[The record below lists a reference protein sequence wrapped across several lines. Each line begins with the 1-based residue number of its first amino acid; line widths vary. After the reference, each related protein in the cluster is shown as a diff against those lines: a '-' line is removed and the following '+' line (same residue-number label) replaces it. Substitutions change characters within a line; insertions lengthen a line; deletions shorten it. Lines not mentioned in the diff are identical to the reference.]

1 MINYCFNLKA
11 MKKRILL
18 SASLFHA
25 LTDAATIVT
34 PTIFPILY
42 SQGFLIKKYSQ
53 IGLLSNVG
61 LITTLLLQFWVVTL
75 SFKHEYRWLMLI
87 SGLGIVLAN
96 FLVPLSPSFFVLL
109 LMFVLLRAFT
119 SFYHPVVVA
128 WISRSRAGSGQ
139 ELDDAMG
146 IQSGSGNL
154 GVLIAFISTGYL
166 AQHYSWKTPLYVWA
180 VLGFIIT
187 AIGVLVIKN
196 VSSKQKIKTDLS
208 ARNWLR
214 VLKKISHLL
223 PGFFFGGMGWSVT
236 IYYAPSLLH
245 NNFNIPMGATGG
257 YLALWIG
264 LGTITG
270 YLYGVWSRRF
280 GRKNIFLTSLAGA
293 TICLLIIGF
302 SLNKTISLIALLLFG
317 GFMLMTY
324 PSLHTFVGSTVLDD
338 EQTLA
343 FSWVSNIQLISG
355 AIITLAAGF
364 LSDYL
369 SIRFPFILAGILSL
383 VIFLF
388 YLPKDNS
395 YFGARKLKKIIVI
408 PGEDIPV

>member
-1 MINYCFNLKA
+1 

-18 SASLFHA
+18 SASLFHG

-42 SQGFLIKKYSQ
+42 SQAFLIKKYSQ
-53 IGLLSNVG
+53 IGLLSNIG
-61 LITTLLLQFWVVTL
+61 LIITILIQFWVVVM
-75 SFKHEYRWLMLI
+75 SFRHEYRWLMLLSGVGI
-87 SGLGIVLAN
+87 SLAN
-96 FLVPLSPSFFVLL
+96 FLIPLSPSFGILL
-109 LMFVLLRAFT
+109 LMFVLLRTFT

-154 GVLIAFISTGYL
+154 GVLVAFISTGYL
-166 AQHYSWKTPLYVWA
+166 AQHFGWKVPLYVWA
-180 VLGFIIT
+180 VAGLMIT
-187 AIGVLVIKN
+187 AVGVSVIN
-196 VSSKQKIKTDLS
+196 RVSSHQVKPDLS

-214 VLKKISHLL
+214 VLKRISHLL

-245 NNFNIPMGATGG
+245 NNFNIPMGATGV

-280 GRKNIFLTSLAGA
+280 GRKKVFLTSLAGA

-302 SLNKTISLIALLLFG
+302 SLNRTLSVVALLLFG

-324 PSLHTFVGSTVLDD
+324 PSLHTFVGSTVHDD

-355 AIITLAAGF
+355 AIISLIAGF

-369 SIRFPFILAGILSL
+369 NIRFPFILAGLLSL
-383 VIFLF
+383 AVFIF
-388 YLPKDNS
+388 YLPKGDR
-395 YFGARKLKKIIVI
+395 YFGARDMEIKAG
-408 PGEDIPV
+408 PGQELPV

>member
-1 MINYCFNLKA
+1 

-53 IGLLSNVG
+53 IGFLSNAG
-61 LITTLLLQFWVVTL
+61 LITTLLLQFWVVNL
-75 SFKHEYRWLMLI
+75 SFKHEYRRLMLL
-87 SGLGIVLAN
+87 SGLGIALAN
-96 FLVPLSPSFFVLL
+96 FLVPFSPSFFVLL

-119 SFYHPVVVA
+119 SFYHPVVIA
-128 WISRSRAGSGQ
+128 WVSRSRAGSGR

-154 GVLIAFISTGYL
+154 GVLLAFISTGYL
-166 AQHYSWKTPLYVWA
+166 AQHFGWRTPLYVWA
-180 VLGFIIT
+180 AIALMIT
-187 AIGVLVIKN
+187 AVGVTVIN
-196 VSSKQKIKTDLS
+196 RVSSRQEIKPDLS
-208 ARNWLR
+208 ARSWLQ
-214 VLKKISHLL
+214 VLKRIIHLI

-245 NNFNIPMGATGG
+245 NNFNIPMGQTGV

-270 YLYGVWSRRF
+270 YLYGLWSRKF
-280 GRKNIFLTSLAGA
+280 GRKRVFLTSLAGA
-293 TICLLIIGF
+293 TICLLVIGL
-302 SLNKTISLIALLLFG
+302 SQIKILSVVSLLLFG

-324 PSLHTFVGSTVLDD
+324 PSLHTFVGSTVRDE

-355 AIITLAAGF
+355 ALISLLAGF
-364 LSDYL
+364 LSDL
-369 SIRFPFILAGILSL
+369 VGIRFPFILAGFLTL

-388 YLPKDNS
+388 YLPKEDR
-395 YFGARKLKKIIVI
+395 YFGARQI
-408 PGEDIPV
+408 DIEKANFEELPA

>member
-1 MINYCFNLKA
+1 

-42 SQGFLIKKYSQ
+42 GQGFLIKKYSQ

-61 LITTLLLQFWVVTL
+61 LITTLILQFWVVAL
-75 SFKHEYRWLMLI
+75 SFKYEYRRLMLL
-87 SGLGIVLAN
+87 SGLGIALAN
-96 FLVPLSPSFFVLL
+96 FLVPISRSFFILF
-109 LMFVLLRAFT
+109 LMFILLRAFT
-119 SFYHPVVVA
+119 SFYHPVVIA

-154 GVLIAFISTGYL
+154 GVLVAFISTGYL
-166 AQHYSWKTPLYVWA
+166 AQHFDWKMPLYVWA
-180 VLGFIIT
+180 TIGLIITVLG
-187 AIGVLVIKN
+187 VSVISQ
-196 VSSKQKIKTDLS
+196 VSSHQEKKPDLS
-208 ARNWLR
+208 ARNWWQ
-214 VLKKISHLL
+214 VLKRISHLL
-223 PGFFFGGMGWSVT
+223 PGFFFAGMGWSVT

-245 NNFNIPMGATGG
+245 NNFNIPMGQTGV

-280 GRKNIFLTSLAGA
+280 GRKRVFLTSLGGA
-293 TICLLIIGF
+293 TVLLLVIGF
-302 SLNKTISLIALLLFG
+302 SHSKTISVVALLLFG

-324 PSLHTFVGSTVLDD
+324 PSLHTFVGSTVRDD

-355 AIITLAAGF
+355 AIITLVAGF

-369 SIRFPFILAGILSL
+369 SVRFPFILAGILTLL
-383 VIFLF
+383 VFIF
-388 YLPKDNS
+388 YLPKDNR
-395 YFGARKLKKIIVI
+395 YFGARELKIKAF
-408 PGEDIPV
+408 PGDDLPV

>member
-1 MINYCFNLKA
+1 

-53 IGLLSNVG
+53 IGLLSNAG
-61 LITTLLLQFWVVTL
+61 LLTTLLLQFWVVSL
-75 SFKHEYRWLMLI
+75 SFKHEYRWMMLL
-87 SGLGIVLAN
+87 SGLGITLAN

-119 SFYHPVVVA
+119 SFYHPVVIA
-128 WISRSRAGSGQ
+128 WISRSRAGSDQ

-154 GVLIAFISTGYL
+154 GVLLAFISTGYL
-166 AQHYSWKTPLYVWA
+166 AQHYGWKMPLYVW
-180 VLGFIIT
+180 GFIGLVIT
-187 AIGVLVIKN
+187 AVGVSVIN
-196 VSSKQKIKTDLS
+196 RVSSRQETKPDLS
-208 ARNWLR
+208 ARSWLQ
-214 VLKKISHLL
+214 VLRRISHLV

-245 NNFNIPMGATGG
+245 NNFNIPMGQTGV

-270 YLYGVWSRRF
+270 YLYGFWSRKF
-280 GRKNIFLTSLAGA
+280 GRKRVFLTSLAGA
-293 TICLLIIGF
+293 AVCLLVIGF
-302 SLNKTISLIALLLFG
+302 SASKTLSVVALLVFG

-324 PSLHTFVGSTVLDD
+324 PSLHTFVGSTVRDE

-355 AIITLAAGF
+355 AVISLLAGF
-364 LSDYL
+364 LSDL
-369 SIRFPFILAGILSL
+369 VGIRFPFILAGFFTLA
-383 VIFLF
+383 IFLF
-388 YLPKDNS
+388 YLPKDDR
-395 YFGARKLKKIIVI
+395 YFGARELESARADFEEL
-408 PGEDIPV
+408 PT

>member
-1 MINYCFNLKA
+1 

-42 SQGFLIKKYSQ
+42 SQAFLIKKYSQ
-53 IGLLSNVG
+53 IGLLSNLG
-61 LITTLLLQFWVVTL
+61 LITTLVLQFWVVNL
-75 SFKHEYRWLMLI
+75 SFRYEYRWMMLL
-87 SGLGIVLAN
+87 SGLGIALAN
-96 FLVPLSPSFFVLL
+96 FLVPLSPSFLVLL

-119 SFYHPVVVA
+119 SFYHPVVIA
-128 WISRSRAGSGQ
+128 WISRSRAGSAQ

-154 GVLIAFISTGYL
+154 GVLLAFISTGYL
-166 AQHYSWKTPLYVWA
+166 AQHYGWKTPLYIWGIIG
-180 VLGFIIT
+180 LLIT
-187 AIGVLVIKN
+187 AVGVSVINN
-196 VSSKQKIKTDLS
+196 VSSRQEFRPDLS
-208 ARNWLR
+208 ARNWLQ
-214 VLKKISHLL
+214 VLKRISHLI

-245 NNFNIPMGATGG
+245 NNFNIPMGQTGV

-270 YLYGVWSRRF
+270 YLYGVWSRKF
-280 GRKNIFLTSLAGA
+280 GRKKVFLASLAGA
-293 TICLLIIGF
+293 TVCLLLIGF
-302 SLNKTISLIALLLFG
+302 SHNRILSVFSLLLYG

-324 PSLHTFVGSTVLDD
+324 PSLHTFVGSTVREE

-343 FSWVSNIQLISG
+343 FSWVSNVQLISG
-355 AIITLAAGF
+355 AVISLLAGF
-364 LSDYL
+364 LSDL
-369 SIRFPFILAGILSL
+369 VGIRFPFILAGFLTL

-388 YLPKDNS
+388 YLPKEDR
-395 YFGARKLKKIIVI
+395 YFGAREIEPLKADF
-408 PGEDIPV
+408 EELPV

>member
-1 MINYCFNLKA
+1 

-34 PTIFPILY
+34 PTVFPILY
-42 SQGFLIKKYSQ
+42 SQGLLIKKYSQ
-53 IGLLSNVG
+53 IGFLSNVG
-61 LITTLLLQFWVVTL
+61 LITTLLLQFWVVNL
-75 SFKHEYRWLMLI
+75 SFRHEYRRLMLL
-87 SGLGIVLAN
+87 SGLGIALAN
-96 FLVPLSPSFFVLL
+96 FLIPFSPSFFVLL

-119 SFYHPVVVA
+119 SFYHPVVIA
-128 WISRSRAGSGQ
+128 WVSRSRAGSDR

-154 GVLIAFISTGYL
+154 GVLLAFISTGYL
-166 AQHYSWKTPLYVWA
+166 AQHYGWKTPLYVWA
-180 VLGFIIT
+180 AIALMIT
-187 AIGVLVIKN
+187 AVGVSVIN
-196 VSSKQKIKTDLS
+196 RVSSRQETWPDLS
-208 ARNWLR
+208 SRSWLK
-214 VLKKISHLL
+214 VLKRISHLI

-245 NNFNIPMGATGG
+245 NNFNIPMGQTGV

-270 YLYGVWSRRF
+270 YLYGVWSRKF
-280 GRKNIFLTSLAGA
+280 GRKRVFLTSLAGA
-293 TICLLIIGF
+293 TICLLVIGF
-302 SLNKTISLIALLLFG
+302 SQIKSLSVVSLLLFG

-324 PSLHTFVGSTVLDD
+324 PSLHTFVGSTVRDE

-355 AIITLAAGF
+355 AIISLVAGF
-364 LSDYL
+364 LSDL
-369 SIRFPFILAGILSL
+369 VGIRFPFILAGFLTL
-383 VIFLF
+383 AIFLF
-388 YLPKDNS
+388 YFPKNDR
-395 YFGARKLKKIIVI
+395 YFGAREIEPEKSDFEEL
-408 PGEDIPV
+408 PA